1 MQALN
6 PFRRQ
11 LFNELY
17 ATNELVRAFAGGLP
31 GGRLMLPAM
40 DDWTLGILRRKRNF
54 FTIFSGNYKQPNT
67 GGVCCC
73 YNTPALHCKCNPLLR
88 SPAHWPWQHACWLSA

>member
-31 GGRLMLPAM
+31 GGRLMLPEM
-40 DDWTLGILRRKRNF
+40 DDWTLGIQRRKRNL
-54 FTIFSGNYKQPNT
+54 FTIFNGNYKPANT
-67 GGVCCC
+67 GAD
-73 YNTPALHCKCNPLLR
+73 TSCN
-88 SPAHWPWQHACWLSA
+88 WQN

>member
-1 MQALN
+1 MVYTDLPLQALN

-40 DDWTLGILRRKRNF
+40 DDWTLGILRRKRNL
-54 FTIFSGNYKQPNT
+54 FTIFNGNYKQPNI
-67 GGVCCC
+67 GA
-73 YNTPALHCKCNPLLR
+73 TPSCDGRQQAISGHATVSLDR
-88 SPAHWPWQHACWLSA
+88 SAILS